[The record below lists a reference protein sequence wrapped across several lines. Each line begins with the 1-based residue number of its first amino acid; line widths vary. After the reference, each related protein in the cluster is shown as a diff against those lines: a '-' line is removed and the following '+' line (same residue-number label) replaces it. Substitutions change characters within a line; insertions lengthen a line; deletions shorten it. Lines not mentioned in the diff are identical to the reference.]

1 MELKAKRGTQ
11 PRRNEVD
18 RREFLKAASIG
29 AATLWGAKRE
39 GTAQEEERKMDNQ
52 EQTGALTVRPYQLLC
67 VVCSI
72 SSPSW
77 AAKI

>member
-18 RREFLKAASIG
+18 RREFLKAASIS
-29 AATLWGAKRE
+29 AATLWGARME
-39 GTAQEEERKMDNQ
+39 GTAQEEARMDNQ
-52 EQTGALTVRPYQLLC
+52 EQTGSLTVRPYQLLC